1 MNKQET
7 DKFEGPEEEL
17 EEEPRVRV
25 TDRRFW
31 VQDESLEEGASKP
44 ERRYP
49 TMVEELKA
57 RTELAE
63 QKLKEKLKQID
74 DENEAYRLRVKKELE
89 RQLDQEKLELFRNF
103 LEVIDNFERALKAAE
118 ETSSPEDLREGVKL
132 NLDLLLSKLKSIGIE
147 PMEVLHQPFDP
158 HAAEAMGAAPVDDP
172 ELDQHVTEVIQRGFR
187 WGDQVLRPARV
198 RIGQYQGGDPPE
210 AEDREA
216 SVSSESS

>member
-63 QKLKEKLKQID
+63 QKLKEKLK
-74 DENEAYRLRVKKELE
+74 
-89 RQLDQEKLELFRNF
+89 KLVQF
-103 LEVIDNFERALKAAE
+103 V
-118 ETSSPEDLREGVKL
+118 
-132 NLDLLLSKLKSIGIE
+132 
-147 PMEVLHQPFDP
+147 
-158 HAAEAMGAAPVDDP
+158 
-172 ELDQHVTEVIQRGFR
+172 
-187 WGDQVLRPARV
+187 
-198 RIGQYQGGDPPE
+198 
-210 AEDREA
+210 
-216 SVSSESS
+216 